1 MSGDGS
7 CYYSVLGLCK
17 QASAS
22 EIRDAYRKL
31 ALKWHPDRW
40 TTKDPTVSGEAKRKF
55 QQIQEAYSVLS
66 DNRKRRVYDSGLI
79 GFLEDDVDQEL
90 NDGKQGF
97 LDFMQE
103 MIVMMESVRQQF
115 CFAEQENTLSNLQDL
130 LMEMVGEEKI
140 NFEYDDWRGLVWE
153 KFPSS

>member
-79 GFLEDDVDQEL
+79 GFLEDDVDQ
-90 NDGKQGF
+90 GF

-103 MIVMMESVRQQF
+103 MIVMMESVRQ
-115 CFAEQENTLSNLQDL
+115 QENTLSNLQDL

-140 NFEYDDWRGLVWE
+140 NFEYDDWRGLLWE

>member
-79 GFLEDDVDQEL
+79 GFLEDDVDQ
-90 NDGKQGF
+90 GF

-103 MIVMMESVRQQF
+103 MIVMMESVRQ
-115 CFAEQENTLSNLQDL
+115 QENTLSNLQDL

-140 NFEYDDWRGLVWE
+140 NFEYDDWRGTTSQNPR
-153 KFPSS
+153 KKKRFC